1 MWANKNHNKGFT
13 IVETLI
19 VLAITALLFLATSF
33 LVRGQIQ
40 RQQYKLGINEQLSLL
55 RDTANDVQTGYYP
68 DVLNLTNVVCAGTA
82 SSVNSSNQGQN
93 GDCILVGKRI
103 TFNQTNMTIDTL
115 VDGKSKTG
123 PSGSTTT
130 VSTIKQT
137 VPYPNSMTVTSPVPK
152 VVNIMYATYPA
163 LATTKSGSLGV
174 VQLDGTYAT
183 INDANQTKIC
193 FTDGKKKGSIT
204 FGYKDSL
211 VPYLVQEDSSC

>member
-13 IVETLI
+13 IVETLVVI
-19 VLAITALLFLATSF
+19 AITALLFLATSF

-40 RQQYKLGINEQLSLL
+40 KQQYKLGINEQLSLL

-68 DVLNLTNVVCAGTA
+68 DVLNLTNVTCAGTA
-82 SSVNSSNQGQN
+82 SSVNAANQGQN

-103 TFNQTNMTIDTL
+103 TFNQNDMYIDTL

-123 PSGSTTT
+123 PSASTTT
-130 VSTIKQT
+130 VSTIRQT
-137 VPYPNSMTVTSPVPK
+137 VKYPNSMSVTSGVPK
-152 VVNIMYATYPA
+152 VVNIMYASYPA

-174 VQLDGTYAT
+174 VQLDGTYAS
-183 INDANQTKIC
+183 INNANQAKIC

-204 FGYKDSL
+204 FGYNDSL
-211 VPYLVQEDSSC
+211 VPYLVPEDSTC

>member
-1 MWANKNHNKGFT
+1 MLWGPSICRLVYSIVLGPIAQTSNPCKCKGAYAILWTRCGLTKNHNKGFT

-19 VLAITALLFLATSF
+19 VLYDNSVIILATSF

-115 VDGKSKTG
+115 VDGKVK
-123 PSGSTTT
+123 
-130 VSTIKQT
+130 
-137 VPYPNSMTVTSPVPK
+137 
-152 VVNIMYATYPA
+152 PA
-163 LATTKSGSLGV
+163 LRAQQPL
-174 VQLDGTYAT
+174 LA
-183 INDANQTKIC
+183 
-193 FTDGKKKGSIT
+193 
-204 FGYKDSL
+204 
-211 VPYLVQEDSSC
+211 P